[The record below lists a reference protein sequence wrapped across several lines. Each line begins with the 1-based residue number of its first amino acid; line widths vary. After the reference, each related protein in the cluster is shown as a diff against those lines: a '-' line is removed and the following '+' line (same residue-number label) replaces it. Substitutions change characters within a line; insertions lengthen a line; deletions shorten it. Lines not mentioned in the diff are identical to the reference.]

1 MIEYASKTALEP
13 RSHMKGFHEFVK
25 ESLSFASTTQT
36 QMYEKARRL
45 REKYE
50 KNARG
55 ENPVVFA
62 KSHEGKLFELSK
74 KIWEN
79 NDGGNRLGNESVW
92 KRCQRGSVGLRKEGE
107 KRMGKEG
114 EKRMGVDT
122 GFVISAGGFCESVR
136 GWSLDEETVKIVKD
150 GLELISESKKVE
162 LEGKWEQLRM
172 DEIDHYLN
180 KLDLIH
186 EQMILVLDAN
196 DADDRSDEVV

>member
-1 MIEYASKTALEP
+1 
-13 RSHMKGFHEFVK
+13 MKGFHEFVK
-25 ESLSFASTTQT
+25 ELSSFAGTTQM
-36 QMYEKARRL
+36 QLYEKVRRL

-55 ENPVVFA
+55 ENPGVFA

-92 KRCQRGSVGLRKEGE
+92 KRGQRGSVGLRKEGE

-122 GFVISAGGFCESVR
+122 GFVISAGGFCESVS
-136 GWSLDEETVKIVKD
+136 GWSLDEKAMKIVKD

-162 LEGKWEQLRM
+162 LEGKWEQLRV
-172 DEIDHYLN
+172 DEIEHYL
-180 KLDLIH
+180 KKMDLIR
-186 EQMILVLDAN
+186 EQMMLVLEAMKSYG
-196 DADDRSDEVV
+196 A